1 MKMDLDDVDVLYKL
15 DKSRAISNV
24 LSYPEACLQAY
35 KLEPINLPEVITSP
49 RIIVIAGMGGSGI
62 SGDIVATWL
71 QDRIKIP
78 IISVKDYILPNY
90 VDEDALV
97 VLVSYSGN
105 TEETLSVFSQALE
118 RKAQVLA
125 VTSNGKLEEYCQKA
139 RLPFIRIPSGY
150 QPREAIIYLTIPIA
164 SFLEKTE
171 IIENLSMEIRSTAE
185 VLQQVREQIKP
196 EVPLEENPA
205 KKIAVQ
211 ILNTTPIIYGSGIQN
226 PIAYRMKCQ
235 LNENSKV
242 HAFYGVIPEMNHN
255 EIMGWEHVA
264 YKMFSV
270 IFLRYHSEREEVKTR
285 IEILKNLLSERG
297 VTKVLEIWARGKS
310 TLEKMFST
318 MFIGDM
324 TTLYLAFLRNVD
336 PLKIEL
342 IEKLKKELERKG
354 TKQKILQKLL
364 AIIEK
369 ENKITFSRKV

>member
-1 MKMDLDDVDVLYKL
+1 MKIDLDNVDILYKL
-15 DKSRAISNV
+15 DKSHAISNV

-35 KLEPINLPEVITSP
+35 KLEPINLPEVVTP
-49 RIIVIAGMGGSGI
+49 PQTIVIAGMGGSGI

-71 QDRIKIP
+71 QDKIKIP
-78 IISVKDYILPNY
+78 IISVKDYTLPNY
-90 VDEDALV
+90 VDKNALV
-97 VLVSYSGN
+97 ILASYSGN
-105 TEETLSVFSQALE
+105 TEETLSVFLQALE
-118 RKAQVLA
+118 RKAQILA
-125 VTSNGKLEEYCQKA
+125 VTSDGKLEEYCQKA
-139 RLPFIRIPSGY
+139 RLPFIRIPSDY
-150 QPREAIIYLTIPIA
+150 QPREAIIYLTIPIV
-164 SFLEKTE
+164 SFLEKME
-171 IIENLSMEIRSTAE
+171 IIENLSTEIRSTAE

-205 KKIAVQ
+205 KEIAVQ
-211 ILNTTPIIYGSGIQN
+211 ILNTIPIIYGSGIQN

-255 EIMGWEHVA
+255 EIMGWKHMA
-264 YKMFSV
+264 PNMFSV
-270 IFLRYHSEREEVKTR
+270 IFLRYRGERDEIKTR

-297 VTKVLEIWARGKS
+297 VTRILEVWARGKS
-310 TLEKMFST
+310 TLENMFST

-324 TTLYLAFLRNVD
+324 ATLYLAFLRGVD

-354 TKQKILQKLL
+354 TKQRILQRLS

-369 ENKITFSRKV
+369 IK

>member
-1 MKMDLDDVDVLYKL
+1 MKIDLDDVDVLYKL
-15 DKSRAISNV
+15 DESRAILNV
-24 LSYPEACLQAY
+24 LNYPEACLQAY

-49 RIIVIAGMGGSGI
+49 RIIIIAGMGGSGI
-62 SGDIVATWL
+62 SGDIVAAWL

-78 IISVKDYILPNY
+78 IISVKDYTLPNC
-90 VDEDALV
+90 VDKNALV
-97 VLVSYSGN
+97 ILVSYSGN
-105 TEETLSVFSQALE
+105 TEETLSVFLQALE
-118 RKAQVLA
+118 RKTKVLA

-164 SFLEKTE
+164 SFLEKMDIVQSLGTE
-171 IIENLSMEIRSTAE
+171 IKSAAE
-185 VLQQVREQIKP
+185 VLKQVREQIRP

-211 ILNTTPIIYGSGIQN
+211 ILDTIPIIYGSGIQN

-242 HAFYGVIPEMNHN
+242 HAFYGVVPEMNHN
-255 EIMGWEHVA
+255 EIMGWKHVEPN
-264 YKMFSV
+264 MFSV
-270 IFLRYHSEREEVKTR
+270 IFLRYHGERKEIKTR

-297 VTKVLEIWARGKS
+297 STKILEIWAKGNS
-310 TLEKMFST
+310 VLEKMFST
-318 MFIGDM
+318 MFVGDM
-324 TTLYLAFLRNVD
+324 VTLYLAFLRGIN

-354 TKQKILQKLL
+354 TKQKILRKLS
-364 AIIEK
+364 AVIEK
-369 ENKITFSRKV
+369 IK